1 MQPVAIRRDG
11 LEEKVADRHVVAV
24 VYLVQSRHEVSHEQR
39 FVGLCAPM
47 GVHNQ
52 DAVALDELKRI
63 STRIS

>member
-1 MQPVAIRRDG
+1 M
-11 LEEKVADRHVVAV
+11 EEKVADRHVVAV